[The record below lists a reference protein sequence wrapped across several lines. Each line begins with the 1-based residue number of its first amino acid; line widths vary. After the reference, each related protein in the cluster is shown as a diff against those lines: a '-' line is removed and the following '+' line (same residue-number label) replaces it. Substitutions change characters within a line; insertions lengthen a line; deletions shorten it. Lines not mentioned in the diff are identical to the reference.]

1 MGKSFGKQKENKR
14 ITRIMETLKNFF
26 IKNYK
31 TTLVILLVLFLLY
44 WVLFIVGPSS
54 TMSKEDKAKLDSLTN
69 VVNKINEEQTILENK
84 IETVNRE
91 VDKIDNNISKIKV
104 NKEKT
109 GKKYH
114 EEINRVDKYTE
125 PELDSF
131 FTNRY

>member
-1 MGKSFGKQKENKR
+1 
-14 ITRIMETLKNFF
+14 METLKNFF

-44 WVLFIVGPSS
+44 WVLFIVVPSS